1 MILYAK
7 PFVEEKILEFRKRVS
22 RLYRPPS
29 LAIIQVEGN
38 PASDKYV
45 SNKLKRCA
53 EVGVEA
59 ELYLFGISTSTQTI
73 ANKIKMLNAD
83 DGVDGI
89 LLQLP
94 LPTHLDEAYLTNLID
109 PKKDV
114 DGFTT
119 HNTGALSLNVD
130 GNIPC
135 TPKGVID
142 LLKFYKIPMAGK
154 DVLIINR
161 SNIVG
166 KPLAQL
172 MLRENATVT
181 IAHSAT
187 KNLKEKIK
195 AADIVVTGVGIPD
208 FLHDEDFSDDTIIID
223 ISINFK
229 NGKMCGDVHKEDY
242 EDLATR
248 CHITPVPGGIG
259 LTTVMSLIDNLIL
272 IRENIY

>member
-7 PFVEEKILEFRKRVS
+7 PFVDEKILEFQERVS
-22 RLYRPPS
+22 KLYRPPS

-45 SNKLKRCA
+45 ANKLKRCK
-53 EVGVEA
+53 EVGVHA
-59 ELYLFGISTSTQTI
+59 ELYLFGITTSSLSI
-73 ANKIKMLNAD
+73 ENKIKMLNAD
-83 DGVDGI
+83 DTVDGI

-94 LPTHLDEAYLTNLID
+94 LPDHLNEDYLTNLID

-114 DGFTT
+114 DGFTI
-119 HNTGALSLNVD
+119 HNTGALSLGMECNV
-130 GNIPC
+130 PC
-135 TPKGVID
+135 TPKGVVD

-172 MLRENATVT
+172 LLRENATVT
-181 IAHSAT
+181 VAHSRT
-187 KNLKEKIK
+187 TNLKQKIRD
-195 AADIVVTGVGIPD
+195 ADIVITGVGIAD
-208 FLHDEDFSDDTIIID
+208 FLCDDDFSDDTIIID

-229 NGKMCGDVHKEDY
+229 DGKMRGDVRKEDY

-248 CHITPVPGGIG
+248 CHVTPVPGGIG
-259 LTTVMSLIDNLIL
+259 QTTVISLIDNLIT
-272 IRENIY
+272 IKENNY

>member
-22 RLYRPPS
+22 RLYRPPY

-59 ELYLFGISTSTQTI
+59 ELHLFGISTTTQSI
-73 ANKIKMLNAD
+73 ANKINMLNAD
-83 DGVDGI
+83 DKVDGI

-94 LPTHLDEAYLTNLID
+94 LPDHLDEAYLTNLID

-114 DGFTT
+114 DGFTAY
-119 HNTGALSLNVD
+119 NTGALSLNVD

-142 LLKFYKIPMAGK
+142 LLKFYKVPMAGK

-181 IAHSAT
+181 IAHSGT

-208 FLHDEDFSDDTIIID
+208 FLYDEDFSDDTIIID

-272 IRENIY
+272 IRENIN

>member
-1 MILYAK
+1 
-7 PFVEEKILEFRKRVS
+7 VS

-94 LPTHLDEAYLTNLID
+94 LPDHLNEEYLTNLID

-142 LLKFYKIPMAGK
+142 LLKFYKIPIASK

-181 IAHSAT
+181 IAHSGT

-208 FLHDEDFSDDTIIID
+208 FLYDEDFSDDTIIID

-272 IRENIY
+272 IRENID

>member
-7 PFVEEKILEFRKRVS
+7 PFVEEKIIEFKERVS
-22 RLYRPPS
+22 KLNKKPT

-45 SNKLKRCA
+45 NNKLKRCK
-53 EVGVEA
+53 EVGVQA
-59 ELYLFGISTSTQTI
+59 DLYLFGKDTPSSAIERMI
-73 ANKIKMLNAD
+73 DILNSD
-83 DGVDGI
+83 DEVDGI

-94 LPTHLDEAYLTNLID
+94 LPDHLNEEYLTNQIC
-109 PKKDV
+109 PYKDV
-114 DGFTT
+114 DGFTIY
-119 HNTGALSLNVD
+119 NTGALSLDMKCNV
-130 GNIPC
+130 PC

-142 LLKFYKIPMAGK
+142 LLKFYKIPIASK

-172 MLRENATVT
+172 LLRENATVT
-181 IAHSAT
+181 IAHSRT
-187 KNLKEKIK
+187 KNLKQKIK
-195 AADIVVTGVGIPD
+195 NADIVVLGVGKAD

-229 NGKMCGDVHKEDY
+229 DGKMCGDVHKEDY

-248 CHITPVPGGIG
+248 CHITPVPNGIG
-259 LTTVMSLIDNLIL
+259 QTTVISLIDNLIT
-272 IRENIY
+272 IVENK

>member
-7 PFVEEKILEFRKRVS
+7 PFVEEKIIEFKERVS
-22 RLYRPPS
+22 KLNKKPT

-45 SNKLKRCA
+45 NNKLKRCK
-53 EVGVEA
+53 EVGVQA
-59 ELYLFGISTSTQTI
+59 DLYLLGRDTPSSEIEQI
-73 ANKIKMLNAD
+73 IDNLNSD
-83 DGVDGI
+83 DEVDGI

-94 LPTHLDEAYLTNLID
+94 LPDHLNEGYLTNQIC
-109 PKKDV
+109 PYKDV
-114 DGFTT
+114 DGFTIY
-119 HNTGALSLNVD
+119 NTGALSL
-130 GNIPC
+130 GMKCNIPC

-142 LLKFYKIPMAGK
+142 LLKFYKIPIASK

-172 MLRENATVT
+172 LLQENATVT
-181 IAHSAT
+181 MAHSRT
-187 KNLKEKIK
+187 KNLKQKIK
-195 AADIVVTGVGIPD
+195 NADIVVLGVGKAD

-248 CHITPVPGGIG
+248 CHITPVPNGIG
-259 LTTVMSLIDNLIL
+259 QTTVISLIDNLIT
-272 IRENIY
+272 IVENK

>member
-22 RLYRPPS
+22 RLYRPPY
-29 LAIIQVEGN
+29 LAIVQVEGN

-59 ELYLFGISTSTQTI
+59 ELHLFGISTTTKSI

-83 DGVDGI
+83 DKVDGI

-94 LPTHLDEAYLTNLID
+94 LPDHLDEAYLTNLID

-114 DGFTT
+114 DGFTAY
-119 HNTGALSLNVD
+119 NTGALSLNVD

-142 LLKFYKIPMAGK
+142 LLKFYKVPMAGK

-208 FLHDEDFSDDTIIID
+208 FLQDEDFSDDTIIID

-272 IRENIY
+272 IRENIN

>member
-94 LPTHLDEAYLTNLID
+94 LPTHLDEAYLTNLIE

-142 LLKFYKIPMAGK
+142 LLKFYKIPIASK

-172 MLRENATVT
+172 LLRENATVT
-181 IAHSAT
+181 IAHSGT

-208 FLHDEDFSDDTIIID
+208 FLYDEDFSDDTIIID

-272 IRENIY
+272 IRENIN

>member
-7 PFVEEKILEFRKRVS
+7 QFVEEKILEFRKRVS

-142 LLKFYKIPMAGK
+142 LLKFYKIPIASK

-181 IAHSAT
+181 IAHSGT

-208 FLHDEDFSDDTIIID
+208 FLYDEDFSDDTIIID

-272 IRENIY
+272 IRENIN

>member
-7 PFVEEKILEFRKRVS
+7 PFVEEKIIEFKERVS
-22 RLYRPPS
+22 KLDKKPA

-45 SNKLKRCA
+45 NNKLKRCK
-53 EVGVEA
+53 EVGVQA
-59 ELYLFGISTSTQTI
+59 DLYLLGRDTPSSEIEQI
-73 ANKIKMLNAD
+73 IDNLNSD
-83 DGVDGI
+83 DEVDGI

-94 LPTHLDEAYLTNLID
+94 LPDHLNEGYLTNLID

-142 LLKFYKIPMAGK
+142 LLKFYKIPIASK

-181 IAHSAT
+181 IAHSGT

-208 FLHDEDFSDDTIIID
+208 FLYDEDFSDDTIIID

-272 IRENIY
+272 IRENIN